1 MSGECKCVPRML
13 LLRWRFLS
21 SSEKTK
27 GFKQHSLTQDLLC
40 KGLPPPRFLPS
51 RRYAHVE
58 IHGCSQKGLDRD
70 RNHADVEQVTIYQA
84 SAWASLESRCSMHQI
99 CQSCSDLRRIF
110 FLSSQLQKQAPA
122 QYLVTPLAR

>member
-1 MSGECKCVPRML
+1 MSGECKCLPRIL
-13 LLRWRFLS
+13 LLRWRLF
-21 SSEKTK
+21 SSEKTN
-27 GFKQHSLTQDLLC
+27 GFGQHSLTQDLLC

-51 RRYAHVE
+51 RRYADVE

-110 FLSSQLQKQAPA
+110 FLELTAAKAGPSSVLGHA
-122 QYLVTPLAR
+122 LG